1 MNHPCPLPPSFPPSA
16 SLPLQRRVCLSI
28 PVGAPHIRVQLAQRE
43 ALWRATTVAIKRRRR
58 GSDGGGDDGEEQR
71 AKERGEKALEGAQLL
86 VGRSAGR
93 TGGRAGR
100 SAGRPTKHI
109 RGYV

>member
-1 MNHPCPLPPSFPPSA
+1 MNHPCPLPPS
-16 SLPLQRRVCLSI
+16 LPFQRRVCLSI

-58 GSDGGGDDGEEQR
+58 GSDGGGDDGEERR

-86 VGRSAGR
+86 VGRP
-93 TGGRAGR
+93 GGRADG
-100 SAGRPTKHI
+100 SVGGPSD
-109 RGYV
+109 